1 LRRLLFLLP
10 LAACEGT
17 SGTSSSS
24 AAVAKDGSSEIYCSI
39 DGHRGQGM
47 AGTVAVGN
55 GSSSGG
61 MTTGET
67 TTSGSPGY

>member
-1 LRRLLFLLP
+1 MRRLLVLLP
-10 LAACEGT
+10 L
-17 SGTSSSS
+17 S
-24 AAVAKDGSSEIYCSI
+24 YCPI
-39 DGHRGQGM
+39 DGHQGRGM
-47 AGTVAVGN
+47 AGTRAVGN